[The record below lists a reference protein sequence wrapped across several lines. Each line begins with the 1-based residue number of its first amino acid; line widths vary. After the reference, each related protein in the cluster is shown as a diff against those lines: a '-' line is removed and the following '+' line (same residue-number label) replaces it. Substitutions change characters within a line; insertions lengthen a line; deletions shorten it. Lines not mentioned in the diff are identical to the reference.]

1 MRKQIAI
8 DGPAGAGKSTV
19 ARAVAQKLGYVYI
32 DTGAMY
38 RAMALYFLRKG
49 IDAQDCAAIE
59 AVCDG
64 ADITISHEDGE
75 QQVFLNGENVSKS
88 IRTQEVSQAASV
100 VSAVPKVRERMLVL
114 QRRLAQTK
122 DVVMDGRD
130 IGTCVLPDAPCK
142 IFLTARVSERARRRF
157 EEYVAKGEA
166 ADLATIE
173 REIAERDERDRTRKI
188 SPLRQ
193 AQDAVCVDTSDM
205 TIAQVIERVLAIA
218 GGSAWK

>member
-8 DGPAGAGKSTV
+8 DGPAGAGKSTI

-59 AVCDG
+59 AACDG